1 MRDKRRIRIKNHLL
15 RKVRYNLRIII
26 GSAVSNKLIQILKTV
41 GETSKEFQDLYW
53 AHYHSIFTCAFG
65 GACETHIEALNKG
78 LDSEKLLADT
88 DMVYDA
94 SFKQWVCEKCYELR
108 YKNNDILSSNLNI

>member
-1 MRDKRRIRIKNHLL
+1 MRDKKRIQIKNPIL

-26 GSAVSNKLIQILKTV
+26 GSAVGNRLDWILKTV
-41 GETSKEFQDLYW
+41 GGSSKEFQDLYW

-78 LDSEKLLADT
+78 RDSEKLLADT
-88 DMVYDA
+88 DMIYYA
-94 SFKQWVCEKCYELR
+94 SMRQWVCERCYELR
-108 YKNNDILSSNLNI
+108 YESNDI